1 VQSSRILELLSS
13 TRWIHTAQTERR
25 QWNRHSLC
33 LQVTVV
39 AVSRHGF
46 QIFHGQARDIC
57 QGGMSVYLSQV
68 TPLEVGELILL
79 EFSMTHAL
87 DLMRIQATIR
97 QRMNFLYRFEFL
109 RPISRERII
118 LGRAWNLRRS

>member
-1 VQSSRILELLSS
+1 MQSSRNLELLSS

-25 QWNRHSLC
+25 QWDRHSLC
-33 LQVTVV
+33 LHVTVV

-46 QIFHGQARDIC
+46 QIFQGQARDIC
-57 QGGMSVYLSQV
+57 QGGISVYLSQV

-87 DLMRIQATIR
+87 DLIRIQATIR
-97 QRMNFLYRFEFL
+97 QRLNFLYRFEFL
-109 RPISRERII
+109 RPISREKII
-118 LGRAWNLRRS
+118 LGRAWNLRWS